1 MSKLEIKD
9 LQVTVDTEDGPKQIL
24 KGVTLTIND
33 GETHAIMGP
42 NGSGKSTLAYSIA
55 GHPKYTITGGTVTL
69 DGEDVLA
76 MTVDERARAGMFLA
90 MQYPVEVPGVSVSN
104 FLRTAKTAIDGE
116 APKLRTWVKDV
127 NAALEQLNLD
137 PTFGTRN
144 VNEGFSGGEKKRHE
158 IAQLELLNPKVA
170 ILDETDSGLDIDA
183 LQRRQRGRQPLPRPG
198 GQGCPADHALHPH
211 PALHHPRLR
220 ARLRRRPDRRAGR
233 PRARRPA
240 RGRGLRQVHQGR
252 VGLTDRPHP
261 TTYDERRPAMSIP
274 GLLPELEV
282 IRKDFPIL
290 ERVLAGGHPL
300 VYLDSANTSQKPQ
313 VVIDTMVDHLERHN
327 ANVARAM
334 HQLGAESSEAFEA
347 ARDRVAAFIKAP
359 SRDEVIFTKN
369 ASEALNLV
377 ANTLAWR
384 GDLQVGEGDEVVITE
399 MEHHSNIVP
408 WQLLTE
414 RTGAT
419 LRWFGLTDDGRLD
432 LSNIDEL
439 ITERTKVVSLTWV
452 SNMLGTI
459 NPVREIADRAH
470 QVGAIVVVDA
480 SQAAPQLPVDVV
492 ASGADVLVFTGH
504 KVVGPT
510 GIGVLWGRRE
520 VLDAL
525 PPFLGGGEMIETV
538 RMERSTYAGIPHKF
552 EAGTPPIVEAIGLGA
567 AVDYLD
573 HVGMEAIHAHEQAIT
588 AYALEGLQT
597 VPGLT
602 VMGPLD
608 AASRGGAISFE
619 IAGVHPH
626 DVAQVLDS
634 RGIAVRAGHHCAK
647 PAHAR
652 FGVQSSTRMSSY
664 LYTTPAEIDAL
675 VEGLHHTRSYFKLGD

>member
-1 MSKLEIKD
+1 MTTT
-9 LQVTVDTEDGPKQIL
+9 Q
-24 KGVTLTIND
+24 
-33 GETHAIMGP
+33 
-42 NGSGKSTLAYSIA
+42 LA
-55 GHPKYTITGGTVTL
+55 
-69 DGEDVLA
+69 
-76 MTVDERARAGMFLA
+76 
-90 MQYPVEVPGVSVSN
+90 
-104 FLRTAKTAIDGE
+104 
-116 APKLRTWVKDV
+116 
-127 NAALEQLNLD
+127 
-137 PTFGTRN
+137 
-144 VNEGFSGGEKKRHE
+144 
-158 IAQLELLNPKVA
+158 
-170 ILDETDSGLDIDA
+170 
-183 LQRRQRGRQPLPRPG
+183 
-198 GQGCPADHALHPH
+198 
-211 PALHHPRLR
+211 
-220 ARLRRRPDRRAGR
+220 
-233 PRARRPA
+233 
-240 RGRGLRQVHQGR
+240 
-252 VGLTDRPHP
+252 
-261 TTYDERRPAMSIP
+261 

-282 IRKDFPIL
+282 IRADFPIL
-290 ERVLAGGHPL
+290 GRTLAGGLPL

-347 ARDRVAAFIKAP
+347 ARDKVAAFIKAP

-377 ANTLAWR
+377 ANTLAWAR
-384 GDLQVGEGDEVVITE
+384 GDLEIGPGDEVVITE

-414 RTGAT
+414 RKGAT

-432 LSNIDEL
+432 LSGIDSL
-439 ITERTKVVSLTWV
+439 ITERTKVVALTWV

-459 NPVREIADRAH
+459 NPVAEIARRAH
-470 QVGAIVVVDA
+470 EVGALVVIDA

-492 ASGADVLVFTGH
+492 ASGADLLAFTGH

-520 VLDAL
+520 VLDQL

-538 RMERSTYAGIPHKF
+538 RMERSTYAPIPHKF
-552 EAGTPPIVEAIGLGA
+552 EAGTPPIVEAVGLGA
-567 AVDYLD
+567 AVDYLS
-573 HVGMEAIHAHEQAIT
+573 HLGMDAIHRHEQAIT
-588 AYALEGLQT
+588 AYALDGLAT

-602 VMGPLD
+602 VLGPLE
-608 AASRGGAISFE
+608 AADRGGAIAFE
-619 IAGVHPH
+619 IDGVHPH

-634 RGIAVRAGHHCAK
+634 RGVAVRAGHHCAK

-675 VEGLHHTRSYFKLGD
+675 VEALEYTRSYFKLG